1 MKKFAVVAGLASA
14 LMLTTSAFA
23 TDLEVIHWWTSPGES
38 RAVNEFAKAFDNDGA
53 GDHWVDNAIAL
64 GETARAAVMQRVAGG
79 NPPGAA
85 QFNPGR
91 QYEELIKN
99 NQLVDLTDIATKEGW
114 DKIIRPATISDP
126 CHVDGKWWC
135 VPVNIHSNNW
145 AWVSPGA
152 FKTAN
157 LEVPK
162 TWDEYIADLPKLKD
176 AGIIPFAAGGDGG
189 GWQLVLAFGVIQTQD
204 LGQADRDKLLKD
216 KDQTVAMGDKQKKA
230 FEDFRVLSQYS
241 DEGAP
246 NRNWNDTTALVIQ
259 NKAALQI
266 MGDWARG
273 EFGAAGKKPDA
284 DYVCWALP
292 ADHPLVTTSGD
303 VIVFP
308 KQGNA
313 DVEAAQ
319 LRLASLLLKP
329 DVQANFNNAKG
340 SMPVRDDV
348 DMSLADPCM
357 LKGLSIIKDPA
368 NIQIDSNRWLNPD
381 TTSAMNDLISQFWND
396 PSMTVEEAQQK
407 YADILKA
414 AT

>member
-1 MKKFAVVAGLASA
+1 MKKLSVVALAAAASI
-14 LMLTTSAFA
+14 MSTSVFA
-23 TDLEVIHWWTSPGES
+23 AELEVIHWWTSPGES
-38 RAVNEFAKAFDNDGA
+38 RAVNEFAKAFDNDGQ
-53 GDHWVDNAIAL
+53 GDHWKDNAIAL
-64 GETARAAVMQRVAGG
+64 GETARAAIMQRVLGG
-79 NPPGAA
+79 DPPGAA

-99 NQLVDLTDIATKEGW
+99 NLLLDLTPLAEKEGW

-145 AWVSPGA
+145 AWVSPAA
-152 FKTAN
+152 FKTAG

-162 TWDEYIADLPKLKD
+162 TWDEYISDLPKLKD
-176 AGIIPFAAGGDGG
+176 AGIIGFAAGGDGG
-189 GWQLVLAFGVIQTQD
+189 GWQLNLAFGVIQTQD
-204 LGQADRDKLLKD
+204 LGQADRDALLKD
-216 KDQTVAMGDKQKKA
+216 KNIDIAMGPKMKKA
-230 FEDFRVLSQYS
+230 FEDFRTLKQYT
-241 DEGAP
+241 DEGEP
-246 NRNWNDTTALVIQ
+246 NRNWNDTTALVI
-259 NKAALQI
+259 NGKAALQI

-273 EFGAAGKKPDA
+273 EFGAAGKKPDT

-308 KQGNA
+308 KQN
-313 DVEAAQ
+313 DPDKEAAQ
-319 LRLASLLLKP
+319 LRLASLLLSP
-329 DVQANFNNAKG
+329 AVQANFNNAKG

-357 LKGLSIIKDPA
+357 LKGLAIIKDPA

-381 TTSAMNDLISQFWND
+381 TQTAFNDLISQFWTD
-396 PSMTVEEAQQK
+396 DSVTVEEAQQK

-414 AT
+414 AQ

>member
-38 RAVNEFAKAFDNDGA
+38 RAVGEFAKAFDNDGA

-64 GETARAAVMQRVAGG
+64 GETARAAIMQRVLGG

-99 NQLVDLTDIATKEGW
+99 NLLLDLTPLAEKEGW
-114 DKIIRPATISDP
+114 EKIIRPATISDP

-145 AWVSPGA
+145 AWVSPAA
-152 FKTAN
+152 FKTAS
-157 LEVPK
+157 LDVPK
-162 TWDEYIADLPKLKD
+162 TWDEYIADLPKLKA

-189 GWQLVLAFGVIQTQD
+189 GWQLVSAFGVIQTQD

-230 FEDFRVLSQYS
+230 FADFRVLSQFS
-241 DEGAP
+241 DEGEP

-259 NKAALQI
+259 GKAALQI

-273 EFGAAGKKPDA
+273 EFGAAGKKPDV

-319 LRLASLLLKP
+319 LRLASLLLSP
-329 DVQANFNNAKG
+329 AVQANFNNAKG

-381 TTSAMNDLISQFWND
+381 TQSAFNDLISQFWND
-396 PSMTVEEAQQK
+396 DSMTVDEAQQK

>member
-1 MKKFAVVAGLASA
+1 MKKFTLATLAVATLLGSTAVK
-14 LMLTTSAFA
+14 A

-91 QYEELIKN
+91 QYEELINN
-99 NQLVDLTDIATKEGW
+99 NQLLDLTDLATKEGW
-114 DKIIRPATISDP
+114 DKIIRPATIADP
-126 CHVDGKWWC
+126 CHINGKWWC

-145 AWVSPGA
+145 AWVSPAA
-152 FKTAN
+152 FKTAG

-162 TWDEYIADLPKLKD
+162 SWDEYIGDLPKLKD
-176 AGIIPFAAGGDGG
+176 AGIIGFSAGGDGG
-189 GWQLVLAFGVIQTQD
+189 GWQLNLAFGVIQTQD
-204 LGQADRDKLLKD
+204 LGQENRDKLLKD
-216 KDQTVAMGDKQKKA
+216 KDQTIAMGEGMKKA
-230 FEDFRVLSQYS
+230 FTDFRTLKQYT
-241 DEGAP
+241 DEGLP
-246 NRNWNDTTALVIQ
+246 NRNWNDSTALVIQ
-259 NKAALQI
+259 GKAALQI

-273 EFGAAGKKPDA
+273 EFGAAGKKPDV

-308 KQGNA
+308 KQGNP

-319 LRLASLLLKP
+319 LRLASLLLTP
-329 DVQANFNNAKG
+329 AVQANFNNAKG

-381 TTSAMNDLISQFWND
+381 TQSAFNDLISQFWTD
-396 PSMTVEEAQQK
+396 DSMTVEEAQQK

-414 AT
+414 AQ